1 MGGIKNAAWVLLAL
15 ALVALGVA
23 GRYLDHAPNFTPAA
37 SIALFAGF
45 AFPSRKAA
53 VAVMLAIM
61 LVSDFFLGFYEPLI
75 MAAVYGMLLLPL
87 AFRGWL
93 RREGSDQAR
102 FARVAVAAV
111 VSSLAFFAVTNLA
124 VWREWYEAS
133 WAGLASC
140 YINALP
146 FLKYT
151 MAGDLAWSFGLFG
164 AYAAAML
171 ALRSSAAAALTPI
184 PVPVRVDRSR

>member
-61 LVSDFFLGFYEPLI
+61 LVSDSLLGFYEPLV
-75 MAAVYGMLLLPL
+75 MAAVYGTLLLPL

-102 FARVAVAAV
+102 FGRVTVAAV
-111 VSSLAFFAVTNLA
+111 ASSLAFFAVTNLA

-133 WAGLASC
+133 WSGLATC

-164 AYAAAML
+164 AYAAAMM
-171 ALRSSAAAALTPI
+171 AWRTPSVAALT
-184 PVPVRVDRSR
+184 PVPVRVERSR